1 MASIFRRFLEGFG
14 VAGGVKMWVS
24 LRRESNF
31 HIFCLFNIKSNLR
44 HQKHRFWLP
53 FGVVVGTKI
62 VQKRGSTRTKSVTL
76 PAVVTPVG
84 KRLRTVRKPS
94 VKINIWS
101 TNFSRTGP
109 SNFTFAKVVFQAWG
123 FDTICFFITN
133 CAVWANSW
141 AIWTSNFLI
150 SNKAPKSK
158 KNLNA
163 NLENY
168 INKLPVFTGYTGHIW
183 NFQDCSDKQNWTHN
197 LHCLHCIH

>member
-1 MASIFRRFLEGFG
+1 MTTSTTLNNCCYKLRKCIKWQLVTAVIFFS
-14 VAGGVKMWVS
+14 AWDKSHVS
-24 LRRESNF
+24 QAK
-31 HIFCLFNIKSNLR
+31 C
-44 HQKHRFWLP
+44 
-53 FGVVVGTKI
+53 
-62 VQKRGSTRTKSVTL
+62 
-76 PAVVTPVG
+76 
-84 KRLRTVRKPS
+84 RKPS

-168 INKLPVFTGYTGHIW
+168 INKLPVFTGYTGHNW
-183 NFQDCSDKQNWTHN
+183 NFQDCSDKQNWTPN